1 MGRSH
6 EKDRTVRKGVKKMAN
21 EKEQMTIS
29 LSAELKEKLC
39 REAEDRGYTV
49 NELIT
54 FILWENVREATAP
67 E

>member
-1 MGRSH
+1 
-6 EKDRTVRKGVKKMAN
+6 MAN
-21 EKEQMTIS
+21 EKEQMTIN

-39 REAEDRGYTV
+39 REAKERGYTV

-54 FILWENVREATAP
+54 FILWESVHEATAP

>member
-1 MGRSH
+1 MNRQ
-6 EKDRTVRKGVKKMAN
+6 EVREKMAN
-21 EKEQMTIS
+21 EKEQMTIN

-39 REAEDRGYTV
+39 REAKERGYTV

-54 FILWENVREATAP
+54 FILWERVHEATAP

>member
-1 MGRSH
+1 
-6 EKDRTVRKGVKKMAN
+6 MAN

>member
-1 MGRSH
+1 
-6 EKDRTVRKGVKKMAN
+6 MAN
-21 EKEQMTIS
+21 KKEQMTIN

-39 REAEDRGYTV
+39 REAEERGYTV

-54 FILWENVREATAP
+54 FILWERVHEATAP